1 MTPHIHAEKG
11 QIAPTVLLP
20 GDPLRA
26 KFIAEHFLTNPVCY
40 NEVRG
45 AYGYTGTYDGVPVSV
60 QASGMGMPSIGIYA
74 AELMNYFDVQ
84 NLIRV
89 GTTGS
94 LNKDIRVRD
103 IVISE
108 GASSGQSEFV
118 NSFFDKSVSFAPIA
132 DFDLLDAAV
141 HEAEKMG
148 LTFHVGNT
156 IGEDRFY
163 NDYSLDDL
171 HKLAGFGIL
180 AAEEELPALY
190 TIAAKYHGR
199 ALGILTV
206 SNNNITGEATTAEER
221 ETSFTDM
228 MKLALETA
236 KKFAEEE

>member
-1 MTPHIHAEKG
+1 MTPHIKAEKG

-26 KFIAEHFLTNPVCY
+26 KFIAEHYLQSPVCY
-40 NEVRG
+40 NQVRG
-45 AYGYTGTYDGVPVSV
+45 VYGYTGTYQGMPISV
-60 QASGMGMPSIGIYA
+60 QATGMGMPSIGIYA
-74 AELMNYFDVQ
+74 NELMNYFDVQ

-94 LNKDIRVRD
+94 LSKQIRVRD
-103 IVISE
+103 IVIAE
-108 GASSGQSEFV
+108 GASSGQSKFV
-118 NSFFDKSVSFAPIA
+118 NSYFDKTIKFAPIA

-141 HEAEKMG
+141 HAARKMK
-148 LTFHVGNT
+148 LRFHVGNT

-163 NDYSLDDL
+163 NDYSLADL
-171 HKLAGFGIL
+171 NKLAGFGIL

-190 TIAAKYHGR
+190 LLAAKYHRR

-236 KKFAEEE
+236 KQFADED

>member
-26 KFIAEHFLTNPVCY
+26 KFIADHFLQDPVCY

-45 AYGYTGTYDGVPVSV
+45 TYGYTGTYQGVPISV

-74 AELMNYFDVQ
+74 TELMNYFDVQ

-94 LNKDIRVRD
+94 LNKDIHVRD

-118 NSFFDKSVSFAPIA
+118 NSFFDKSVGFAPIA
-132 DFDLLDAAV
+132 NFELLDAAV
-141 HEAEKMG
+141 HEAERMG

-171 HKLAGFGIL
+171 KKLADFGIL

-190 TIAAKYHGR
+190 TVAAKYQRR

>member
-26 KFIAEHFLTNPVCY
+26 KFIADHFLTNAVCY

-45 AYGYTGTYDGVPVSV
+45 TYGYTGTYEGAPVSV

-74 AELMNYFDVQ
+74 AELMKYFDVQ

-94 LNKDIRVRD
+94 LNKDIHVRD

-118 NSFFDKSVSFAPIA
+118 NSFFDKTVNFSPIA

-141 HEAEKMG
+141 HKAEKMG

-163 NDYSLDDL
+163 NDYSMDDL
-171 HKLAGFGIL
+171 KKLASYGIL

-190 TIAAKYHGR
+190 TIAAKYHRR

-236 KKFAEEE
+236 KAFTKEE